1 MTFCSRRGWA
11 LTLFAKA
18 QVKNKA
24 GKHNRQE
31 DDDDGVRQDILY
43 ITEYLT
49 IDSMRYQYFC

>member
-31 DDDDGVRQDILY
+31 DDGVRQAILY